1 VTFPMNELART
12 SAVEAADIRT
22 VRDFEDA
29 LLRCARLLSE
39 SLRRVALVIARSV
52 CPMVTND
59 FAVAGAMMLWPSL
72 RLGEERWSD
81 REAVLR

>member
-1 VTFPMNELART
+1 MTFPMNELART

-39 SLRRVALVIARSV
+39 SLRRVALVIV
-52 CPMVTND
+52 CPMVAND
-59 FAVAGAMMLWPSL
+59 FAIAGAMMLWPSL
-72 RLGEERWSD
+72 CLGKERWSD